1 MFLAKCLTLSQT
13 HDNNDVLLFYKPM
26 LTKKL
31 FHANVKTIHT
41 MITNVE
47 KTGFKPKVIVKKL
60 LTSLPERSRI
70 VLEARFGLGT
80 TPERVTLES
89 IGKRYDIT
97 RERVRQIENHAL
109 TALKKSPAFNEAHEA
124 FEELERIIDTLGGV
138 VCEDDLLSYM
148 TKEKGMQNHIY
159 FLLVLGD
166 PFKYRKED
174 DEVQR
179 CWYVDPVLA
188 ESVHTALKSLY
199 KNLSDEELI
208 PEGEMIDRFLKELE
222 NINNKYQNEEV
233 LKRWLSM
240 SKSIGKNPL
249 GEWGHA
255 SSPNVKTKGVRD
267 YAYLAVKK
275 HGSPLHFREVATLI
289 EKMFNRNA
297 HIATTHNELI
307 KDNRFVLVGRGM
319 YALKEW
325 GYTSGVVRDV
335 IREVLRG
342 AGALTREEIIEKVL
356 KERHV
361 KPGTIIVNLQ
371 NQKYFKR
378 SKDSKFTL
386 VK

>member
-1 MFLAKCLTLSQT
+1 MTQT
-13 HDNNDVLLFYKPM
+13 
-26 LTKKL
+26 T
-31 FHANVKTIHT
+31 
-41 MITNVE
+41 E
-47 KTGFKPKVIVKKL
+47 KAGFKPKNIVRRL
-60 LTSLPERSRI
+60 LSSLPERSRI
-70 VLEARFGLGT
+70 VLEARFGLGQD
-80 TPERVTLES
+80 PERVTLES

-109 TALKKSPAFNEAHEA
+109 NSLKKSPAFAEAHAA
-124 FEELERIIDTLGGV
+124 FEELEQVIDSLGGI
-138 VCEDDLLSYM
+138 VCEDDLLNFMS
-148 TKEKGMQNHIY
+148 KDKSMQNYIY

-174 DEVQR
+174 DEAER
-179 CWYVDPVLA
+179 CWYVDHDLA
-188 ESVHTALKSLY
+188 EKVQSALQRLY
-199 KNLSDEELI
+199 KGLSDEELI
-208 PEGEMIDRFLKELE
+208 PEGEMLNRFLKELE
-222 NINNKYQNEEV
+222 NINNKYRNEEV
-233 LKRWLSM
+233 LKRWLSI

-255 SSPNVKTKGVRD
+255 ASPNVKTKGVRD

-275 HGSPLHFREVATLI
+275 HGSPLHFREVAQLI
-289 EKMFNRNA
+289 EKMFNRKA

-335 IREVLRG
+335 IREVLRDK
-342 AGALTREEIIEKVL
+342 GALTKDEIIEKVL

-361 KPGTIIVNLQ
+361 KPGTIVVNLQ
-371 NQKYFKR
+371 NQKYFK
-378 SKDSKFTL
+378 KNKEGKFSL